1 VTVDLLLLN
10 ATNLP
15 WLPIFPYAFV
25 QVSAL
30 ARRAG
35 LRVKTLDLLGIPEDR
50 LPAMLGTVL
59 EDTRPRA
66 VGLHIR
72 QGDSV
77 FLDDY
82 YASPNGPPRLRNYFP
97 IDDNA
102 RLVTTLRRLTSVPI
116 LGGGFGFTTHAER
129 LFDHLGIDVGV
140 QGCPDDVIAR
150 FEDVLAGRDLGSIG
164 SLIHR
169 SGGKRVANPR
179 AYFAPFPEREY
190 TDETVDALVRF
201 YGHARLF
208 GKDPPTVP
216 IEIMRGC
223 PFSCF
228 FCTEPHV
235 KGRGIRY
242 RDLDVVEAEL
252 EFLMQRQIR
261 RFWLVCS
268 ELDLQGLTFAKQ
280 IAERVIRLRE
290 KHGGPP
296 IEWSAYA
303 LPRLDEDELRLLQR
317 AGYVSAV
324 NDVLSLDDTN
334 LRAARVPYR
343 SKQAV
348 AFLKAVTK
356 LDREDAAA
364 EQNAGAAEGGM
375 RGVQRTSKE
384 LASYIGLFLGNAHAT
399 AATLRE
405 TLRRFE
411 DEGLR
416 ENYRGGLAF
425 PATRVFEPGGEPICA
440 TTSRGLRTYGPGG
453 EERVT
458 DGLAPTFYYP
468 DFLVEKL
475 GSPAAVIDFMR
486 FVEDTLMSIGHR
498 GRKDWPWF
506 LSAYATHELFTQLLA
521 EAGPLDDGSP
531 HAIRIARAPSAQDA
545 RTLFAP
551 PLQQRAEWNAAAGEL
566 LAHVWQRHEELSRR
580 IHAALEIDPAW
591 SEYKVLRQLMRRH
604 ATRDALFAEL
614 EQGTALAPSER
625 LLVEWVLYRNNVVL
639 RPGYAELLFD

>member
-1 VTVDLLLLN
+1 MTVDLLLLN
-10 ATNLP
+10 ATNAP

-25 QVSAL
+25 QVGAL

-35 LRVKTLDLLGIPEDR
+35 LRVKTLDVLGIPEDR
-50 LPAMLGTVL
+50 LPAMLRTVL
-59 EDTRPRA
+59 DDARPRA

-72 QGDSV
+72 QCDSV

-82 YASPNGPPRLRNYFP
+82 YASPNGPPTLRNYFP
-97 IDDNA
+97 IDDSA
-102 RLVTTLRRLTSVPI
+102 RLVTTLRRLTSVP
-116 LGGGFGFTTHAER
+116 LLAGGFGFTTHAER
-129 LFDHLGIDVGV
+129 LFDHLGIDFGV
-140 QGCPDDVIAR
+140 QGCPDAVIAR
-150 FEDVLAGRDLGSIG
+150 FENLLARRDLGSIG
-164 SLIHR
+164 SLIYR
-169 SGGKRVANPR
+169 DRGKRVANAR
-179 AYFAPFPEREY
+179 AYFAPFSEREY

-201 YGHARLF
+201 YGHARMSS
-208 GKDPPTVP
+208 KDPPTVAV
-216 IEIMRGC
+216 EIMRGC

-242 RDLDVVEAEL
+242 RELDVIEAEL
-252 EFLMQRQIR
+252 EFLARRQIR

-268 ELDLQGLTFAKQ
+268 ELDIQGLEFAKQ

-317 AGYVSAV
+317 AGYVGAV

-356 LDREDAAA
+356 LDREVAAA
-364 EQNAGAAEGGM
+364 EQNAGAADGEVRAGL
-375 RGVQRTSKE
+375 VPRTPI
-384 LASYIGLFLGNAHAT
+384 ASFIALFLGNAHAT

-405 TLRRFE
+405 TVRRIE

-440 TTSRGLRTYGPGG
+440 TTSRGLRTYGPDGA
-453 EERVT
+453 ERAT
-458 DGLAPTFYYP
+458 DALAPTFYYP

-486 FVEDTLMSIGHR
+486 FVGDTLMSIGHR

-506 LSAYATHELFTQLLA
+506 LSTYATHELFAQLLA
-521 EAGPLDDGSP
+521 AAGPLDGGSA
-531 HAIRIARAPSAQDA
+531 HAIRIARASSAQDA
-545 RTLFAP
+545 RTLFSP
-551 PLQQRAEWNAAAGEL
+551 PPQQRAEWSAAAGEL
-566 LAHVWQRHEELSRR
+566 LAHVWRRHDKLARR

-604 ATRDALFAEL
+604 ASRDALFAAL
-614 EQGTALAPSER
+614 EQGTALGPSER

-639 RPGYAELLFD
+639 RPDYAELLFD